1 MTHAPCWLLDH
12 DSFASACSSLASSLA
27 SACLIPSA
35 KPVNRMEVTSRPLI
49 ARAGM
54 TEKILVATCISSNG
68 KPPSTVTWDTKL
80 KGEAEFQEIRNE
92 NGTITVI
99 SRYRLLPSREAHQQ
113 QLKCVVN
120 YQLERFTQSTTL
132 NVLCKLKKQE

>member
-12 DSFASACSSLASSLA
+12 DSFASACSSLAFS
-27 SACLIPSA
+27 SA
-35 KPVNRMEVTSRPLI
+35 KPVNRMEGTSRPLI

-120 YQLERFTQSTTL
+120 YQLERFTQSMTL
-132 NVLCKLKKQE
+132 NVLCKLNKQK